1 MHQNTIAWQQEIA
14 APAMKGMPSPDVH
27 LINMVY
33 ALSLEL
39 TANPTICADGAD
51 GLWIYYE
58 GACFACEELLQEYG
72 LSLAVISRRYPLR
85 FYGNAGGLESVE
97 LESALS
103 ADGQRLTLMKKNV
116 SGQDFDQISNLCLR
130 IKAGSAS
137 CRDAIKAALSA
148 LDYRRDYLAL
158 RRTSYAQQA
167 LADAGELNPDTY
179 YRYIPL
185 SGDGEATAAAVN
197 LPLERQVELW
207 LLLLQDHI
215 SVLELSYVLE
225 AVEREALYSYFTW
238 ELSLRLAMSKSGCRV
253 CYGPEGF
260 QLIDGEGKRLRYGFN
275 KGSDGERLLLKFLFP
290 AIPASR
296 QQSL

>member
-14 APAMKGMPSPDVH
+14 APAMKEVPSPDVH

-39 TANPTICADGAD
+39 TANPTVCADGAD

-85 FYGNAGGLESVE
+85 IYGNAGGLESVE
-97 LESALS
+97 LESVLS
-103 ADGQRLTLMKKNV
+103 ADGRRMTFTKKNV
-116 SGQDFDQISNLCLR
+116 SGEDFDQISNLCLR
-130 IKAGSAS
+130 VQAGSAA
-137 CRDAIKAALSA
+137 CRDAIEAVLSA

-158 RRTSYAQQA
+158 RRTSYVQQS
-167 LADAGELNPDTY
+167 LAEAGELSADTY

-185 SGDGEATAAAVN
+185 NGDGEVTIAAVN
-197 LPLERQVELW
+197 LPLDRQVELW
-207 LLLLQDHI
+207 LLLLRDHI

-260 QLIDGEGKRLRYGFN
+260 HLIDGEGNRLHYGFN

-290 AIPASR
+290 AVPAAR
-296 QQSL
+296 QRS

>member
-14 APAMKGMPSPDVH
+14 APAMKEVPSPDVH

-33 ALSLEL
+33 ALSQEL
-39 TANPTICADGAD
+39 TANPTVCADGAD

-72 LSLAVISRRYPLR
+72 LSLAVISRHYPLR
-85 FYGNAGGLESVE
+85 IYGNAGGLESVE
-97 LESALS
+97 LESVLS
-103 ADGQRLTLMKKNV
+103 ADGRRMTFTKKNV
-116 SGQDFDQISNLCLR
+116 SGEDFDQISNLCMR
-130 IKAGSAS
+130 VQAGSAA
-137 CRDAIKAALSA
+137 CRDAIEAVLSA

-158 RRTSYAQQA
+158 RRTSYVQQS
-167 LADAGELNPDTY
+167 LAEAGELSADTY

-185 SGDGEATAAAVN
+185 NGDGEVTIAAVN
-197 LPLERQVELW
+197 LPLDRQVELW
-207 LLLLQDHI
+207 LLLLRDHI

-260 QLIDGEGKRLRYGFN
+260 HLIDGEGNRLHYGFN

-290 AIPASR
+290 AVPAAR
-296 QQSL
+296 QRS

>member
-14 APAMKGMPSPDVH
+14 APAMKEVPSPDVH

-39 TANPTICADGAD
+39 TANPTVCADGAD

-85 FYGNAGGLESVE
+85 IYGNAGGLESVE
-97 LESALS
+97 LESVLS
-103 ADGQRLTLMKKNV
+103 ADGRRMTFTKKNV
-116 SGQDFDQISNLCLR
+116 SGEDFDQISTLCMR
-130 IKAGSAS
+130 VQAGSAA
-137 CRDAIKAALSA
+137 CRDAIEAVLSA

-158 RRTSYAQQA
+158 RRTSYVQQS
-167 LADAGELNPDTY
+167 LAEAGEFSADTY

-185 SGDGEATAAAVN
+185 NGDGEVTIAAVN
-197 LPLERQVELW
+197 LPLDRQVELW
-207 LLLLQDHI
+207 LLLLRDHI

-260 QLIDGEGKRLRYGFN
+260 HLIDGEGNRLHYGFN

-290 AIPASR
+290 AVPAAR
-296 QQSL
+296 QRS

>member
-14 APAMKGMPSPDVH
+14 APAMKEVPSPDVH

-39 TANPTICADGAD
+39 TANPTVCADGAD
-51 GLWIYYE
+51 WLWIYYE

-85 FYGNAGGLESVE
+85 IYGNAGGLESVE
-97 LESALS
+97 LESVLS
-103 ADGQRLTLMKKNV
+103 ADGRRMTFTKKNV
-116 SGQDFDQISNLCLR
+116 SGEDFDQISNLCLR
-130 IKAGSAS
+130 VQAGSAA
-137 CRDAIKAALSA
+137 CRDAIEAVLSA

-158 RRTSYAQQA
+158 RRTSYVQQS
-167 LADAGELNPDTY
+167 LAEAGELSADTY

-185 SGDGEATAAAVN
+185 NGDGEVTIAAVN

-207 LLLLQDHI
+207 LLLLRDHI

-260 QLIDGEGKRLRYGFN
+260 HLIDGEGNRLHYGFN

-290 AIPASR
+290 AVPAAR
-296 QQSL
+296 QRS

>member
-14 APAMKGMPSPDVH
+14 APAMKEVPSPDVH

-39 TANPTICADGAD
+39 TANPTVCADGAD

-85 FYGNAGGLESVE
+85 IYGNAGGLESVE
-97 LESALS
+97 LESVLS
-103 ADGQRLTLMKKNV
+103 ADGRRMTFTKKNV
-116 SGQDFDQISNLCLR
+116 SGEDFDQISNLCMR
-130 IKAGSAS
+130 VQAGSAA
-137 CRDAIKAALSA
+137 CRDAIEAVLSA

-158 RRTSYAQQA
+158 RRTSYVQQS
-167 LADAGELNPDTY
+167 LAEAGEFSADTY

-185 SGDGEATAAAVN
+185 NGDGEVTIAAVN
-197 LPLERQVELW
+197 LPLDRQVELW
-207 LLLLQDHI
+207 LLLLRDHI

-260 QLIDGEGKRLRYGFN
+260 HLIDGEGNRLHYGFN

-290 AIPASR
+290 AVPAAR
-296 QQSL
+296 QRS

>member
-14 APAMKGMPSPDVH
+14 APAMKGVPSPDVH

-130 IKAGSAS
+130 IKAGSAP

-185 SGDGEATAAAVN
+185 SGDGEATGGSQSAAGASGRAVAA
-197 LPLERQVELW
+197 
-207 LLLLQDHI
+207 
-215 SVLELSYVLE
+215 S
-225 AVEREALYSYFTW
+225 AAGSYFRPGAVLCAGGCGAGGAVQLFYLGAVSAPGHVKIRLQGLLW
-238 ELSLRLAMSKSGCRV
+238 PGRLSADRRRRQTAAIRL
-253 CYGPEGF
+253 
-260 QLIDGEGKRLRYGFN
+260 
-275 KGSDGERLLLKFLFP
+275 
-290 AIPASR
+290 
-296 QQSL
+296 